1 MPEPSEAEAP
11 SALSHVFSPV
21 KIGGLELPHRIVMGS
36 MHLGVEG
43 APDAGERL
51 TAFYRE
57 RALGGAGLIVTG
69 GWAVSA
75 DGAADQSYGILADAP
90 GAAIT
95 EPRGL
100 KGRRAQTTTAAL
112 EMIAAS
118 TLGTDAAIA
127 LQLFHAGRYALAD
140 SPGEVV
146 APSAVT
152 SRVSRVEPRAL
163 GGDEIWDVVAE
174 FAAGARLAKESG
186 FAAVEVMGSEGY
198 LVDQFLSPTTNRRE
212 DSWGGDAAGRMRFG
226 VELALAVREA
236 VGGDFPVLFRMTGAE
251 LMADSRP
258 WEEVEA
264 FAQALVAAGVDAL
277 NIGVGWHESPVP
289 TVQGAVPSGAFVPW
303 AEGVKAAISGAAHG
317 GGGRATTT
325 ADGRDGGGERPI
337 TALRGGDGEAAI
349 TDTAATSAG
358 IAAVPVIAG
367 NRVNGLGQAEAVL
380 ARGGVDMVSMSRPF
394 LADPRIVEKGRS
406 GASVNVC
413 ISCDQACIDR
423 SLTGGHVSCLVN
435 PRAGYEVEF
444 PSPTDRR
451 SHKSAHSDEKCERSG
466 GAGDGVPRNHRRAT
480 GSANAT
486 GGRFV
491 VIGGGPAGLEA
502 ARVLATLG
510 GDVHLYETRE
520 ELGGQFRW
528 ARLVPGKEDYGA
540 TISYFESELR
550 RLGVH
555 LHLGREVGE
564 DDADVLADCVGA
576 VLATGVH
583 PRAVDLPGSSLPH
596 VINYATAFES
606 SLGDA
611 RSVAIVGAG
620 GIGVDLAH
628 LLSHSPEEAGAFYE
642 RYRVAPPSAVG
653 NFAMAEVSNRA
664 TNRDPAPVVTNSRI
678 ERLSLHSKSLTNGT
692 RVTLMRRSGRV
703 GSGIGVSTR
712 WVWLDALK
720 HAGVETRTGLSYRR
734 ITAEGVEI
742 ETDDGAVETIAAD
755 RVVIAAGQERRDEL
769 RPLLERLEIP
779 HRVVGGAENPS
790 ELNAVRAFGD
800 GLRAAYELV
809 S

>member
-1 MPEPSEAEAP
+1 MPDLGAP
-11 SALSHVFSPV
+11 LDHVFTPIE
-21 KIGGLELPHRIVMGS
+21 IGGLRLPHRVVMGS
-36 MHLGVEG
+36 MHLGIEG
-43 APDAGERL
+43 DEDVGERL
-51 TAFYRE
+51 AAFYRE

-75 DGAADQSYGILADAP
+75 DGAAEGSYGVLDRE
-90 GAAIT
+90 AA
-95 EPRGL
+95 
-100 KGRRAQTTTAAL
+100 RRALSEAAGATAG
-112 EMIAAS
+112 S
-118 TLGTDAAIA
+118 DAAIA

-163 GGDEIWDVVAE
+163 DEDEVWDVVAA
-174 FAAGARLAKESG
+174 FAAGAQVAKELG

-198 LVDQFLSPTTNRRE
+198 LVDQFLSPVTNRRE
-212 DSWGGDAAGRMRFG
+212 DSWGGDAEGRMRFG
-226 VELALAVREA
+226 IEVAAAVREA
-236 VGGDFPVLFRMTGAE
+236 VGVDFPVLFRMTGAE
-251 LMADSRP
+251 LMPESRP

-264 FAQALVAAGVDAL
+264 FAQALVGAGVDAL

-289 TVQGAVPSGAFVPW
+289 TVQGAVPAGAFVPW
-303 AEGVKAAISGAAHG
+303 AEGIRAAVN
-317 GGGRATTT
+317 
-325 ADGRDGGGERPI
+325 
-337 TALRGGDGEAAI
+337 GDGASI
-349 TDTAATSAG
+349 TGTAATSAG
-358 IAAVPVIAG
+358 MAAVPVIAG
-367 NRVNGLGQAEAVL
+367 NRVNGLEVAERIL
-380 ARGGVDMVSMSRPF
+380 AAGGVDMISMSRPF
-394 LADPRIVEKGRS
+394 LADARIVEKGRGDS
-406 GASVNVC
+406 AVNVC

-423 SLTGGHVSCLVN
+423 SLVGGHVSCLVN
-435 PRAGYEVEF
+435 PRAGYEVDF
-444 PSPTDRR
+444 PVPPHLSSQKSP
-451 SHKSAHSDEKCERSG
+451 HSDENCERTGRG
-466 GAGDGVPRNHRRAT
+466 GAGGA
-480 GSANAT
+480 A

-510 GDVHLYETRE
+510 GEVHLYEARE

-540 TISYFESELR
+540 TISYFDSELR

-555 LHLGREVGE
+555 LHLGRELGE
-564 DDADVLADCVGA
+564 DDADVLADCVSV

-583 PRAVDLPGSSLPH
+583 PRAVDIPGSTLPH
-596 VINYATAFES
+596 VVDYATAFES
-606 SLGDA
+606 GLGDT

-628 LLSHSPEEAGAFYE
+628 LLTHASSAADFYE
-642 RYRVAPPSAVG
+642 RYGVEPPV
-653 NFAMAEVSNRA
+653 ERKL
-664 TNRDPAPVVTNSRI
+664 PI
-678 ERLSLHSKSLTNGT
+678 ELPSLHSKGLSNGA

-703 GSGIGVSTR
+703 GSGIGITTR

-720 HAGVETRTGLSYRR
+720 RAGVETRTGLTYRQ
-734 ITAEGVEI
+734 ITPDGVEI
-742 ETDDGAVETIAAD
+742 VLDDGTAETIAAE

-800 GLRAAYELV
+800 GLRAAYELAGRAP